1 MTTRAGNTIC
11 NFCNSLRG
19 GDFAPSTSSS
29 HLSPRDIF
37 LTRSGK
43 AIFDFARTFLSL
55 SVKKIPNPRVAIP
68 SFYWHWVSF
77 STAIVRSD
85 PQMIAFFETSLT
97 QNNYAIKN

>member
-19 GDFAPSTSSS
+19 GDLAPSTSSS

-55 SVKKIPNPRVAIP
+55 SVKKYKP
-68 SFYWHWVSF
+68 SRRNSILLLALGF
-77 STAIVRSD
+77 RS
-85 PQMIAFFETSLT
+85 PQLSSVETHR
-97 QNNYAIKN
+97 

>member
-19 GDFAPSTSSS
+19 GDLGPSTSSS

-43 AIFDFARTFLSL
+43 AIFDFARTFFVFIGQKTLNLASQFHSL
-55 SVKKIPNPRVAIP
+55 IGIG
-68 SFYWHWVSF
+68 FSF
-77 STAIVRSD
+77 STAVICSD
-85 PQMIAFFETSLT
+85 AQMMAFLK
-97 QNNYAIKN
+97 QV